1 MPNPRLA
8 ARYAKSL
15 LDLAKEQNNV
25 DVVLSDMKTIEA
37 AANDSRELQLFLQSP
52 LVKADKKISVLN
64 AIFEGKISASTT
76 AFISLLVKKGREA
89 NLVEMTRA
97 FEAQYQALNNIQ
109 TVQITTAYPLDEAT
123 LNVLLAKVKKE
134 LNNENV
140 IPQPVV
146 DPSII
151 GGFKLQIGDKYFDMS
166 ISRDL
171 ADIRHQFTK
180 NIYVADI

>member
-25 DVVLSDMKTIEA
+25 DVVLSDMKTIETA
-37 AANDSRELQLFLQSP
+37 VQESRELNLFLQSP
-52 LVKADKKISVLN
+52 LIKADKKISALN
-64 AIFEGKISASTT
+64 AIFEGKISVATT
-76 AFISLLVKKGREA
+76 AFVTLLVKKGREA
-89 NLVEMTRA
+89 NLLEMTKA
-97 FEAQYQALNNIQ
+97 FEAQYQALNNVQ

-123 LNVLLAKVKKE
+123 LNVLLAKIKKE

-151 GGFKLQIGDKYFDMS
+151 GGFKLQVGDKYFDMS

-171 ADIRHQFTK
+171 TDIRNQFTK
-180 NIYVADI
+180 NIFVADI

>member
-25 DVVLSDMKTIEA
+25 DVVLSDMKTIETA
-37 AANDSRELQLFLQSP
+37 VQESRELNLFLQSP
-52 LVKADKKISVLN
+52 LIKADKKVSALN
-64 AIFEGKISASTT
+64 AIFEGKISTATT
-76 AFISLLVKKGREA
+76 AFITLLVKKGREA
-89 NLVEMTRA
+89 NLLEMTKA
-97 FEAQYQALNNIQ
+97 FEAQYQALNNVQ

-134 LNNENV
+134 LNNDNV

-151 GGFKLQIGDKYFDMS
+151 GGFKLQVGDKYFDMS

-171 ADIRHQFTK
+171 TDIRNQFTK
-180 NIYVADI
+180 NIFVADI

>member
-25 DVVLSDMKTIEA
+25 DVVLSDMKTIETA
-37 AANDSRELQLFLQSP
+37 VNGSAELKLFLKSP

-64 AIFEGKISASTT
+64 AIFEGKISTATT

-89 NLVEMTRA
+89 ELLEMTTA

-134 LNNENV
+134 LNNEHV
-140 IPQPVV
+140 IPMPVV

-171 ADIRHQFTK
+171 SDIRNQFTK